1 MKRIAIALACAVS
14 IGLVATTLFA
24 DDKRQNKQMTVEQMQ
39 AQVMEARASHQEVI
53 VRLKSGDRFSGE
65 IQETT
70 ANGFSLNQTKNPRVV
85 GLDYTEVQAVKR
97 ASPIKQTLKVI
108 GQAAM
113 GAVVVGAIL
122 GLAAWVALL
131 IASQ

>member
-14 IGLVATTLFA
+14 IGLVAVTSFA
-24 DDKRQNKQMTVEQMQ
+24 DDKRQAKQMTVEQMQ
-39 AQVMEARASHQEVI
+39 AQVMEARTSHRDVI
-53 VRLKSGDRFSGE
+53 VHLKSGDRFSGE

-85 GLDYTEVQAVKR
+85 WLDYTDVQAVKEV
-97 ASPIKQTLKVI
+97 SPIKQTLKFI
-108 GQAAM
+108 GLTAM
-113 GAVVVGAIL
+113 GAVVVGAVV

-131 IASQ
+131 IANQ